1 MLIFSLKYG
10 NFPDKPNLKLLR
22 HAVANTYDEIPPP
35 DIQRLLP
42 VHARLLRHRFVNQQW
57 SCRASAAFASKCV
70 SAFTLYSV
78 RNFVLNW
85 HIKYLYLRQWS
96 IINKTTKY
104 SVMQRVLTSWRTIW
118 QYLPKA
124 VQLSIQYNPTIL
136 LVEA

>member
-10 NFPDKPNLKLLR
+10 HFPDKPNLKLLR

-85 HIKYLYLRQWS
+85 HVKYLYLRQWS
-96 IINKTTKY
+96 IINKTTKH
-104 SVMQRVLTSWRTIW
+104 SVTKEFWLLEGQFGNTYQKLYNSVYKVT
-118 QYLPKA
+118 
-124 VQLSIQYNPTIL
+124 QLFCL
-136 LVEA
+136 